1 MTGKFPTSRSNPSTE
16 RSTEVYKVT
25 NYTTTTA
32 TAYTKVAT
40 TKVATANT
48 KVATR
53 DSKNTKGPHPDFR
66 VDPRLRRDLH
76 AGLHPTQFPT
86 KRPLGG
92 FS

>member
-16 RSTEVYKVT
+16 RSTEVT